1 MTTETFSLIGNPSP
15 SIPKDPDAA
24 LDYIFNWTEWLALG
38 GDSIASYA
46 VTVNGVTKD
55 SDARTGAYVTAWVSG
70 GTAGETASV
79 TCSVTTNSTPPRTDH
94 RTVYLKIR
102 ER

>member
-1 MTTETFSLIGNPSP
+1 MTTETFSNIGNPSP
-15 SIPKDPDAA
+15 SIPKDPDAT
-24 LDYIFNWTEWLALG
+24 LDYIFNWTDWLALG
-38 GDSIASYA
+38 GDAISSYT

-55 SDARTGAYVTAWVSG
+55 SDARIGAYVTAWVSG
-70 GTAGETASV
+70 GVAGQVASI
-79 TCSVTTNSTPPRTDH
+79 TCSVTTNSSPARTDH